1 MTKELND
8 KLLTAADDGDYI
20 TVCEVVEAGADVNAK
35 CSMGWTALICAS
47 RRDEYADS
55 PLIVKILLENKADI
69 NAVNQGNETALMRA
83 VEDNKELRIAKI
95 LLDAGAD
102 INVSD
107 HCGRTVLH
115 SAIRKRH
122 TNFVKLLI
130 EKGANIDFWALWLLA
145 INDYFDIASSF
156 IKSGADLNKKSEYGD
171 TLLMK
176 VCKEGGK
183 YHFIKLLLE
192 NGADVNLQD
201 SDGKTPLMRLNQWKS
216 LEISKLLIESG
227 ADVNLKDKCG
237 TTALMQKCQD
247 ARHDSAKL
255 LIDAGADVNAKN
267 NKGQT
272 ALMLACIKGRY
283 NNSIN
288 LLLENGAD
296 INAQDN
302 EGNTALMLAGVNE
315 EVETVK
321 LLLSFEGVDAALKN
335 KRGDT
340 VLMMVVHYAL
350 AHACN
355 YEDECGDYENYDYNN
370 NKETPNLN
378 YIKIIKLLEDHIINN

>member
-8 KLLTAADDGDYI
+8 KLLTAADDGDYM
-20 TVCEVVEAGADVNAK
+20 TVCEAIEVGADVNAK

-47 RRDEYADS
+47 RRNEYRDS
-55 PLIVKILLENKADI
+55 PLIVKILLEN
-69 NAVNQGNETALMRA
+69 
-83 VEDNKELRIAKI
+83 
-95 LLDAGAD
+95 
-102 INVSD
+102 
-107 HCGRTVLH
+107 
-115 SAIRKRH
+115 
-122 TNFVKLLI
+122 
-130 EKGANIDFWALWLLA
+130 
-145 INDYFDIASSF
+145 
-156 IKSGADLNKKSEYGD
+156 
-171 TLLMK
+171 
-176 VCKEGGK
+176 
-183 YHFIKLLLE
+183 
-192 NGADVNLQD
+192 GADVNLQD
-201 SDGKTPLMRLNQWKS
+201 RDGKTPLMSVNYWGS
-216 LEISKLLIESG
+216 TEISKLLIESG

-247 ARHDSAKL
+247 ALHDSAKL

-283 NNSIN
+283 NNSIY

-302 EGNTALMLAGVNE
+302 QGNTALMLAGVNE

-335 KRGDT
+335 KQGDT

-350 AHACN
+350 ADACN
-355 YEDECGDYENYDYNN
+355 YEDEWGGYENYDYNN

-378 YIKIIKLLEDHIINN
+378 YIKIIKFLEDHINNN